1 MECACS
7 WGLLVSLFPFW
18 IDFIVIC
25 LVAEK
30 QDEEKRK
37 KKWQLIFSMFWFSY
51 WNDQLNY
58 MLYNYFTQL
67 IWVYHFL
74 WVNKKCENLMFST
87 FSFQFWAN
95 KETIMW
101 IFLFGL
107 VVLVCNKLWLCFC
120 LKQLEQ
126 CGLRTPQC
134 TIQGSLDKP
143 EDRMA
148 LKVRFMSIFSDGLW
162 SWYNWIIWMMYLKE
176 CCIIC

>member
-1 MECACS
+1 MAAYIFHV
-7 WGLLVSLFPFW
+7 LVL
-18 IDFIVIC
+18 I
-25 LVAEK
+25 L
-30 QDEEKRK
+30 
-37 KKWQLIFSMFWFSY
+37 KWSAQLCVVQLIYTAVLSLSFSLM
-51 WNDQLNY
+51 
-58 MLYNYFTQL
+58 
-67 IWVYHFL
+67 
-74 WVNKKCENLMFST
+74 NKRCENLMFST
-87 FSFQFWAN
+87 FSFLFWAN

-101 IFLFGL
+101 IFLFCL

-148 LKVRFMSIFSDGLW
+148 LKVRFMSIFSDSLW

-176 CCIIC
+176 CCIIY